1 MALSVVLLRSL
12 GDLRVHIILFLASVG
27 QYTYAMSIAE
37 TLIGGVK
44 NTLHGQVVLPSEIL

>member
-1 MALSVVLLRSL
+1 MALSFVLLRSL

-37 TLIGGVK
+37 KLVGG
-44 NTLHGQVVLPSEIL
+44 